1 MPFIPVTPAQ
11 RDDMLRTLGISSTEE
26 LFAEIPGALRFPA
39 LNLDPG
45 LSETE
50 TLREIAELADLNA
63 GADQYRWFLGAGAYD
78 HFIPAAVGALASRGE
93 FLTAYTPYQ
102 AEVSQG
108 TLQVIFEYQSMIA
121 ELTGMDVVNAGHYDG
136 ASALAEAVLMAVRT
150 AVKTTGSRRVLLPA
164 DLHPEYRQVLE
175 TYLAAAG
182 ALTETYTGSPAH
194 AAEAG
199 TADGLACLV
208 AAYPGFFGLVPD
220 LAGAAEAV
228 HRRGGLF
235 IVTADPL
242 MLGLFKSPGAFGADI
257 VTAEGQGLG
266 NDLNYGGPFLGVMAV
281 REALTRKLPG
291 RIAGEAWDQ
300 KGRRGFVLTLAARE
314 QHIRREKAVSN
325 ICSNQGLAALRS
337 CVYLALMGK
346 QGLRRA
352 AELCW
357 HKSHYAAKQ
366 IAALPGFSLAP
377 GLFFKEFTVTLPGNA
392 EEAAEGLYQKRI
404 VPGLPLSRYFPER
417 PKDLLVCVTEKNTR
431 ADIDELVH
439 GLRNFYS

>member
-11 RDDMLRTLGISSTEE
+11 RDDMLKTLGISSTDE
-26 LFAEIPGALRFPA
+26 LFAEIPQELRFPA
-39 LNLDPG
+39 LDLPEG

-50 TLREIAELADLNA
+50 TLREIADLAELNA

-108 TLQVIFEYQSMIA
+108 TLQATFEYQSMIA

-136 ASALAEAVLMAVRT
+136 ASALAEAALMALK
-150 AVKTTGSRRVLLPA
+150 ATGNRRVLLPG

-175 TYLAAAG
+175 TYLDAAG
-182 ALTETYTGSPAH
+182 AVIETYAGSPAQ
-194 AAEAG
+194 AAG
-199 TADGLACLV
+199 TEEGLACLV
-208 AAYPGFFGLVPD
+208 AAYPGFFGAIPD
-220 LAGAAEAV
+220 VTGAAEAI

-235 IVTADPL
+235 IVAADPL
-242 MLGLFKSPGAFGADI
+242 MLGLFQSPGAFGADI
-257 VTAEGQGLG
+257 VTAEGQSLG
-266 NDLNYGGPFLGVMAV
+266 NELNYGGPFLGIMAV
-281 REALTRKLPG
+281 TEALTRKLPG
-291 RIAGEAWDQ
+291 RIVGEARDHA
-300 KGRRGFVLTLAARE
+300 GRRGFVLTLAARE

-325 ICSNQGLAALRS
+325 ICSNQGLITLRS
-337 CVYLALMGK
+337 CIYLSLMGK

-357 HKSHYAAKQ
+357 HKSHYAARQ
-366 IAALPGFSLAP
+366 IAALPGCSLAP
-377 GLFFKEFTVTLPGNA
+377 GLFFKEFTVTLPGSA
-392 EEAAEGLYQKRI
+392 EEAAEGLYRQHI

-417 PKDLLVCVTEKNTR
+417 ANDLLVCVTEKNTR
-431 ADIDELVH
+431 ADIDGLVH
-439 GLRNFYS
+439 GLRSLYS

>member
-1 MPFIPVTPAQ
+1 
-11 RDDMLRTLGISSTEE
+11 MLKTLGVSSTDE
-26 LFAEIPGALRFPA
+26 LFAEIPRGLRFPA
-39 LNLDPG
+39 LDLAEG

-50 TLREIAELADLNA
+50 TLREISNLADQNA

-108 TLQVIFEYQSMIA
+108 TLQAIFEYQSMIA

-136 ASALAEAVLMAVRT
+136 ASALAEAVLMALK
-150 AVKTTGSRRVLLPA
+150 ATGNRRVLLPE
-164 DLHPEYRQVLE
+164 DVHPEYRQVLE
-175 TYLAAAG
+175 TYLDAAG
-182 ALTETYTGSPAH
+182 ASIETYAGPPAR
-194 AAEAG
+194 AAG
-199 TADGLACLV
+199 TEGGLACLA
-208 AAYPGFFGLVPD
+208 AAYPGFFGVIPD

-228 HRRGGLF
+228 HRQGGLF

-257 VTAEGQGLG
+257 VTAEGQSLG
-266 NDLNYGGPFLGVMAV
+266 NELNYGGPFLGIMAV
-281 REALTRKLPG
+281 TEALTRKLPG
-291 RIAGEAWDQ
+291 RIVGEARDHA
-300 KGRRGFVLTLAARE
+300 GRRGFVLTLAARE

-325 ICSNQGLAALRS
+325 ICSNQGLITLRS
-337 CVYLALMGK
+337 CIYLSLMGK

-357 HKSHYAAKQ
+357 HKSHYAARQ

-392 EEAAEGLYQKRI
+392 EEAAENLYQKNI

-417 PKDLLVCVTEKNTR
+417 TRDLLVCVTEKNTR
-431 ADIDELVH
+431 SDIDGLVH
-439 GLRNFYS
+439 ELRSLYS